1 MGVVSV
7 GDRNALSSNQSGLDS
22 AIIQSVFIECEIRVE
37 TSTFDKDDMD
47 ILRRVTMKRFVL
59 FCMISFA
66 FLTGCQSISTSTP
79 TSIPVVSMA
88 SYPSAVLG
96 VVIDQA
102 GKVLYV
108 EPGSA
113 AERAGI
119 ARDDVLQKVNN
130 FSVKSAR
137 EQVRSAI
144 QAAKG
149 EQIVIVLLKP
159 NGNVTVMNLNLSAS
173 APQAGNATATPLPA
187 LDDYL

>member
-1 MGVVSV
+1 
-7 GDRNALSSNQSGLDS
+7 
-22 AIIQSVFIECEIRVE
+22 
-37 TSTFDKDDMD
+37 
-47 ILRRVTMKRFVL
+47 
-59 FCMISFA
+59 MIAFA
-66 FLTGCQSISTSTP
+66 FLTGCQSVQSSA

-108 EPGSA
+108 ESGSA

-144 QAAKG
+144 QAAEGK
-149 EQIVIVLLKP
+149 QIVIELLKP
-159 NGNVTVMNLNLSAS
+159 DGNVTVMNAKLSAS
-173 APQAGNATATPLPA
+173 APRTGSATATPLPA
-187 LDDYL
+187 NEDYL